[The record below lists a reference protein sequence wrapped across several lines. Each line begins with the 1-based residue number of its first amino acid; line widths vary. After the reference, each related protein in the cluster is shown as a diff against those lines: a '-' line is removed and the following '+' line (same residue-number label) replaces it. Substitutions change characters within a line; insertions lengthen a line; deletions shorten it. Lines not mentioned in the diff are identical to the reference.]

1 MAFAASVSVYD
12 IGPIDLV
19 TGQVAEEKGN
29 LIAANADVAIEV
41 HVEGWMGT
49 FLTPLQLQLGGI
61 YWIETAEKK
70 TSQITVTTAT
80 ASENT
85 FDGLGVSPFSDY

>member
-19 TGQVAEEKGN
+19 TGQVAEDLGN
-29 LIAANADVAIEV
+29 LIAANADAAIEI
-41 HVEGWMGT
+41 HTLGWKGT

-61 YWIETAEKK
+61 YWIETADKK
-70 TSQITVTTAT
+70 TSQITVTA
-80 ASENT
+80 ASSSENS
-85 FDGLGVSPFSDY
+85 FDGLGVSPF